1 MMIIEAIS
9 AYINM
14 MYRWRLGVDGGLM
27 KVCVIGNGGRE
38 HALAWRLSISPSVTK
53 VYAIPGSA
61 AISDCAELVG
71 IDWQQSDHLINFL
84 KDNQVD
90 LVVVGPEA
98 PLVAGLADELNKAGI
113 PVFGPSKAAAQLEGS
128 KVFAKDLMKK
138 YNIPTAAYGV
148 FHNVEEAKAFIA
160 TTGAPIVVK
169 ADGLAAGKGVVVA
182 MTIDEANAAV
192 EDMLSGNR
200 FGEAGSTVVIEE
212 FMEGEEASL
221 LAFVDG
227 KTVVPMIASQ
237 DHKRIFDG
245 DKGPN
250 TGGMGTYAPAPV
262 LTDALRDE
270 AMKTILEPMVGAM
283 QKEGMP
289 YVGCLYAGLM
299 ITSEGPKVVEF
310 NARFGDP
317 ETQVVLPLLD
327 SDLGQIMM
335 ACATGNLTAHMVK
348 WKDSSAACVILAS
361 KGYPETSSKGDVIHG
376 DIKQHDTTI
385 VFHSGTKLVGEEY
398 VTNGGRVLG
407 VVGLGKDLRTA
418 LDRAYGRIEHINFE
432 GMQYR
437 TDIGAKAF
445 K

>member
-1 MMIIEAIS
+1 
-9 AYINM
+9 
-14 MYRWRLGVDGGLM
+14 M

-38 HALAWRLSISPSVTK
+38 HALVWRLSISPSVTK

-61 AISDCAELVG
+61 AMSDCAELVG
-71 IDWQQSDHLINFL
+71 IDWQQSDHLISFL

-98 PLVAGLADELNKAGI
+98 PLVAGLADTLNKAGI

-148 FHNVEEAKAFIA
+148 FHKVDEAKEFISQ
-160 TTGAPIVVK
+160 TGAPIVVK

-182 MTIDEANAAV
+182 MTIEEANSAV

-270 AMKTILEPMVGAM
+270 AMKTILEPMVAAM
-283 QKEGMP
+283 ENEGMP

-299 ITSEGPKVVEF
+299 ITPQGPKVVEF

-335 ACATGNLTAHMVK
+335 ACATGTLTADMVK

-385 VFHSGTKLVGEEY
+385 VFHSGTKLVGDEY